1 METFELRCINCGKF
15 HEYSLWQCYNQPYE
29 QELPKKKSLEDLLE
43 DFMIVSEKNCRRQE
57 ELPHQNGKMNLE
69 EIVGRF
75 VQVQESFKTETR
87 NSIKNIEI
95 SLQIISKHLSE
106 KSQSSF
112 PSDTLISSAERCEVL
127 QIEEDEECEIIEENV
142 FPQILEVEEEESPR
156 EVSTD
161 EHELESYNTLD
172 DQEETMVKCEE
183 VEEGSI
189 VDFIFGDKLH
199 RNNEKS
205 LSLSIYLRNLWSKGA
220 HGKEQTRGGAIV
232 STSWKQ
238 ISEIFLNSLTLN
250 LLFAAMISEY
260 ACNVMMLLCKNLH
273 DLSGLSQF
281 AIDPG

>member
-29 QELPKKKSLEDLLE
+29 PKQPRKKSLEDLLE
-43 DFMIVSEKNCRRQE
+43 DFIIVSEKSCRRQE
-57 ELPHQNGKMNLE
+57 ELPHQNGKTNLE

-75 VQVQESFKTETR
+75 AQVQEGFRNETR

-112 PSDTLISSAERCEVL
+112 PSDTLISSAEICEVL
-127 QIEEDEECEIIEENV
+127 QIEEEGDSELIEENV
-142 FPQILEVEEEESPR
+142 FPQTLEEEEEESPK

-161 EHELESYNTLD
+161 EHEPESYNTLD
-172 DQEETMVKCEE
+172 GQEGKLVECEE
-183 VEEGSI
+183 VEEVSI

-199 RNNEKS
+199 RNDEKP

-232 STSWKQ
+232 NTSWKQ

>member
-1 METFELRCINCGKF
+1 METFELRCINCDKF

-29 QELPKKKSLEDLLE
+29 QELPRKKSLEDLLE
-43 DFMIVSEKNCRRQE
+43 DFMIMSEKSCRRQE

-69 EIVGRF
+69 EIVGIF
-75 VQVQESFKTETR
+75 AQVQESFRSETR

-112 PSDTLISSAERCEVL
+112 PSGTIISSAERCEVL
-127 QIEEDEECEIIEENV
+127 QIEEEGDSELIEENV
-142 FPQILEVEEEESPR
+142 FPQTLEEEEEESPR

-161 EHELESYNTLD
+161 EPEPESYNTLD
-172 DQEETMVKCEE
+172 VQAEKLVECEE
-183 VEEGSI
+183 VSI
-189 VDFIFGDKLH
+189 VDFLFGDKLH
-199 RNNEKS
+199 RNDEKP

-220 HGKEQTRGGAIV
+220 HGKEQTRGGATV

-238 ISEIFLNSLTLN
+238 ISEIFLKSLNLN